1 MRRIS
6 FFYST
11 IILDLTTIYEE
22 EEEMEGK
29 RRDGG

>member
-6 FFYST
+6 IFYST

-29 RRDGG
+29 RRDGE